1 LLKTEEVIAKKQS
14 EDTNFVFVIW
24 QCSGCAL
31 NVCRERGEVLDI
43 SGLVLCASMLWNCHV
58 GCFWNTITH
67 HCARGNYWNYLFSGL
82 VAAFLLAINPTPGRI
97 LNLSLCLF

>member
-1 LLKTEEVIAKKQS
+1 VITLFHSKLCIGCITETLLKTEEVIAKKQS

-43 SGLVLCASMLWNCHV
+43 SGLVLCASML
-58 GCFWNTITH
+58 
-67 HCARGNYWNYLFSGL
+67 
-82 VAAFLLAINPTPGRI
+82 
-97 LNLSLCLF
+97 